1 MLALKESKKLSGVV
15 LLKSDTEPNTLKHFS
30 QEDSCPNRYSGL
42 SSQASQQCSDK
53 APWNPQGTG
62 LLHID
67 WGFPIFFVHNQTSID
82 KIRNVACLFVYKLLS
97 Y

>member
-15 LLKSDTEPNTLKHFS
+15 LLKSDTEPNTLQHFS

-42 SSQASQQCSDK
+42 STIARPQCSDK

-62 LLHID
+62 LMHID

-82 KIRNVACLFVYKLLS
+82 KIRNVFNLLEKL
-97 Y
+97 